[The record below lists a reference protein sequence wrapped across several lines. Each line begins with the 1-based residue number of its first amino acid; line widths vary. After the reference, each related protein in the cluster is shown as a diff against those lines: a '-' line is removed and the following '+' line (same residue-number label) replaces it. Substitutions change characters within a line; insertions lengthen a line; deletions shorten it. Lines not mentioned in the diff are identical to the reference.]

1 VDGPERV
8 DQFLLPHLALLEV
21 LDLRQLVPDCA
32 QRGHDRWRGGHGLIP
47 VLDRRADSLGQRRE
61 PRDGSLGVRCDRL
74 LRHPDWTR
82 AESNTPDAQHERH
95 AGEEEITRLLDA
107 AAKSRNKELRQAVI
121 LALNTGLRLGEL
133 LGLTWE
139 RVDLSLGVIRLE
151 LTKNGR
157 RREIPMNDATY
168 GAFVGLGPKASGRV
182 FKTRYIKTA
191 YNNAVEAVQ
200 LDDVTFH
207 TLRHTFASWAV
218 MRGVTLKEL
227 QELLGHSSLAMTMR
241 YAHLAP
247 EHLRTA
253 VSRLE
258 GLTTTEPAK
267 VSAQAS
273 AQEPVE
279 TEGAPQKSLK

>member
-1 VDGPERV
+1 
-8 DQFLLPHLALLEV
+8 
-21 LDLRQLVPDCA
+21 
-32 QRGHDRWRGGHGLIP
+32 
-47 VLDRRADSLGQRRE
+47 
-61 PRDGSLGVRCDRL
+61 
-74 LRHPDWTR
+74 
-82 AESNTPDAQHERH
+82 
-95 AGEEEITRLLDA
+95 
-107 AAKSRNKELRQAVI
+107 
-121 LALNTGLRLGEL
+121 
-133 LGLTWE
+133 
-139 RVDLSLGVIRLE
+139 VDLSRGGIRLE

-168 GAFVGLGPKASGRV
+168 GALVGLGPKASGRV
-182 FKTRYIKTA
+182 FKTRYIQTA
-191 YNNAVEAVQ
+191 FNNAVAAAK
-200 LDDVTFH
+200 LDDVNFH

-218 MRGVTLKEL
+218 IRGVTLKEL

-273 AQEPVE
+273 AQEPVA
-279 TEGAPQKSLK
+279 TEGATQKSLK